1 MATRTRNNTLQTL
14 NLPDTFEDLSGLIGA
29 DLRVISTALAE
40 RAGDR
45 LLLSPRQCHQLQRK
59 LWNKMTQAINETM
72 ESLTVERQ

>member
-1 MATRTRNNTLQTL
+1 MATRTRDNTLQTL
-14 NLPDTFEDLSGLIGA
+14 NLPDTFEDLSGLIAA

-45 LLLSPRQCHQLQRK
+45 LLLSPRQCHQLRRK
-59 LWNKMTQAINETM
+59 LWTKMTEAINETM

>member
-1 MATRTRNNTLQTL
+1 MATRTRDNTLQAL

-29 DLRVISTALAE
+29 DLRVISTALAD

-45 LLLSPRQCHQLQRK
+45 LFLSPRQCQQLRRK

>member
-1 MATRTRNNTLQTL
+1 MATRTRDNTLQTL

-45 LLLSPRQCHQLQRK
+45 LLLSPRQCHQLRRK

-72 ESLTVERQ
+72 GSLTVERQ